1 MSLTCSEN
9 DPNVVTYKGRIIAT
23 NERNTSGLKDAFDD
37 WVLTGPIL
45 LVSGEQLKVAG
56 SVSSDAVPDDDSN
69 GLYGPVSGVI
79 AGTLTVFLVIV
90 LIVSTC
96 VCCCRRYKK

>member
-1 MSLTCSEN
+1 MSLTCGEN
-9 DPNVVTYKGRIIAT
+9 DLNVVTYKGQIIAT
-23 NERNTSGLKDAFDD
+23 NERNTSDLKDAFDD

-56 SVSSDAVPDDDSN
+56 SASSDAVPDDDSN
-69 GLYGPVSGVI
+69 GLYGPVSSVV

-90 LIVSTC
+90 LIVTII
-96 VCCCRRYKK
+96 CCCRRYKK